1 MQLIEDKK
9 ALAERCEAVVAEL
22 KQGDQRRK
30 DREAQ
35 VQEQH
40 ELVSPLGRWPWLE
53 WPALHHCPCS
63 LPPAPL
69 CSEPLW
75 EGGPC
80 LATPEQGSLGA

>member
-22 KQGDQRRK
+22 KQRDQRRK

-40 ELVSPLGRWPWLE
+40 ELVSLSARWP
-53 WPALHHCPCS
+53 A
-63 LPPAPL
+63 A
-69 CSEPLW
+69 
-75 EGGPC
+75 
-80 LATPEQGSLGA
+80 